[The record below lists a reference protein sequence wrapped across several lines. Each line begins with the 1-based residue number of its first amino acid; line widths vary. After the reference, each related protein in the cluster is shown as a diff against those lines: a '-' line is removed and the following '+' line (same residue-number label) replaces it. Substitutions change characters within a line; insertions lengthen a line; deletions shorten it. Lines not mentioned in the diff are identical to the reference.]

1 MTVKRGKLR
10 YYTLLTPEKNDR
22 GITREEARER
32 LKTSYIDDQVDE
44 VIDNRHPFQL
54 RLRDGSI
61 VYTATELEGEK
72 WGQRVPA
79 PGLFTVWDDESIVE
93 D

>member
-10 YYTLLTPEKNDR
+10 YYTLLTPND
-22 GITREEARER
+22 GEITMEEARER

-44 VIDNRHPFQL
+44 VIDGRHPFQL
-54 RLRDGSI
+54 RLQDGSI
-61 VYTATELEGEK
+61 VYTATELDGEK

-93 D
+93 N